1 MMRKIYLVPALVGL
15 LTTVAAGPLTA
26 QGVQGAASKQKAAAA
41 PKAVA
46 AGASPVAAAPG
57 AAAAPAA
64 SEAAATDDK
73 AKAGD
78 IKAIDG
84 FRSAKF
90 GMSEPDVRAAMTKDF
105 NPKADAIKAQDNPS
119 ELTHSVLLT
128 VPDLLPNGG
137 TAELSYVFGYKSK
150 SLIQVG
156 AVWSKATD
164 AAMTPEKLFSNANIL
179 RAHFLSEGFKPD
191 SIAVNMPVNGGIV
204 MFRGSDARDR
214 SVILLLQGTFENKE
228 NNQRVLTPTS
238 LLLFYVADAKSPDV
252 FKLPPGQF

>member
-1 MMRKIYLVPALVGL
+1 MRKIYLVPALVGL
-15 LTTVAAGPLTA
+15 LTSVAAGPLAA
-26 QGVQGAASKQKAAAA
+26 QGAVPKQKAAPA
-41 PKAVA
+41 PRTA
-46 AGASPVAAAPG
+46 AG
-57 AAAAPAA
+57 AAPAA
-64 SEAAATDDK
+64 AGTPVAAGTTSAAAAETPTADDK
-73 AKAGD
+73 

-90 GMSEPDVRAAMTKDF
+90 GMNEADVRSALGKDF
-105 NPKADAIKAQDNPS
+105 NAKPEAIKSQDNAS
-119 ELTHSVLLT
+119 ELTHSLLYSA
-128 VPDLLPNGG
+128 PELLPNGG

-156 AVWSKATD
+156 AVWSKGTD

-204 MFRGSDARDR
+204 MFRGSDAKDR

-238 LLLFYVADAKSPDV
+238 LLLFYVADVKSPDV

>member
-1 MMRKIYLVPALVGL
+1 MHKIYHVPALVGL
-15 LTTVAAGPLTA
+15 LTIVAAGPLAA
-26 QGVQGAASKQKAAAA
+26 QGVQGATPKQKAAAA

-46 AGASPVAAAPG
+46 AGASP
-57 AAAAPAA
+57 AAAAPAGAAPAA
-64 SEAAATDDK
+64 SSETADDK
-73 AKAGD
+73 T
-78 IKAIDG
+78 KAIDG
-84 FRSAKF
+84 FRSARF
-90 GMSEPDVRAAMTKDF
+90 GMNETDARAAMAKDF
-105 NPKADAIKAQDNPS
+105 NPKADAIKSQDNPS

-128 VPDLLPNGG
+128 VPDLLPSGG

-150 SLIQVG
+150 SLIQIG
-156 AVWSKATD
+156 AVWSKGTD
-164 AAMTPEKLFSNANIL
+164 AAMTAEKLFSNANIL

-204 MFRGSDARDR
+204 MFRGSDAKDR

>member
-1 MMRKIYLVPALVGL
+1 MRRIYLVPALVGL
-15 LTTVAAGPLTA
+15 LTSLAAGPLAA
-26 QGVQGAASKQKAAAA
+26 QGAVPKQKAAQA
-41 PKAVA
+41 PKAATA
-46 AGASPVAAAPG
+46 AGAAP

-64 SEAAATDDK
+64 AATEAPSAGADDK
-73 AKAGD
+73 T
-78 IKAIDG
+78 KAIDG

-90 GMSEPDVRAAMTKDF
+90 GMSEADVRAAMARDF
-105 NPKADAIKAQDNPS
+105 NAKPDAIKAQDNAS
-119 ELTHSVLLT
+119 ELTHSILLP
-128 VPDLLPNGG
+128 VPELLPNGG

-156 AVWSKATD
+156 AVWSKGTD

-179 RAHFLSEGFKPD
+179 RAHFMGEGFKPD
-191 SIAVNMPVNGGIV
+191 SIAMNMPVAGGIV
-204 MFRGSDARDR
+204 MFRGSDAKDR

-238 LLLFYVADAKSPDV
+238 LLLFYVADAKSPDI

>member
-1 MMRKIYLVPALVGL
+1 MRRIYLVPGLVGL
-15 LTTVAAGPLTA
+15 LTIVATGPLAA
-26 QGVQGAASKQKAAAA
+26 QGAPGVAPRQKAAPA

-46 AGASPVAAAPG
+46 AGASPTAAAPAPAG
-57 AAAAPAA
+57 AAPAA
-64 SEAAATDDK
+64 SSETPAADDK
-73 AKAGD
+73 A
-78 IKAIDG
+78 KAIDG

-90 GMSEPDVRAAMTKDF
+90 GMNEADVRAAITRDF
-105 NPKADAIKAQDNPS
+105 NPKADALRAQDNPS
-119 ELTHSVLLT
+119 ELTHSVLLS

-156 AVWSKATD
+156 AVWSKGTD
-164 AAMTPEKLFSNANIL
+164 AAMTPEKLFSSANIL
-179 RAHFLSEGFKPD
+179 RAHFMGEGFKPD
-191 SIAVNMPVNGGIV
+191 SIAVNMPVAGGIV
-204 MFRGSDARDR
+204 MFRGSDAKDR

>member
-1 MMRKIYLVPALVGL
+1 MRKIYFVPALVGL
-15 LTTVAAGPLTA
+15 LTTFAAGPLAAQGA
-26 QGVQGAASKQKAAAA
+26 QGVTPKQKAAAA

-46 AGASPVAAAPG
+46 AGASP
-57 AAAAPAA
+57 AAAAPAGAAPAAA
-64 SEAAATDDK
+64 SETAPADDK
-73 AKAGD
+73 

-90 GMSEPDVRAAMTKDF
+90 GMNEADARAAITKDF
-105 NPKADAIKAQDNPS
+105 NPKADAIKSQDNPS
-119 ELTHSVLLT
+119 ELTHSVLLSA
-128 VPDLLPNGG
+128 PDLLPNGG

-150 SLIQVG
+150 SLIQIG
-156 AVWSKATD
+156 AVWSKGTD
-164 AAMTPEKLFSNANIL
+164 AAMTAEKLFSNANIL

-204 MFRGSDARDR
+204 MFRGSDAKDR